1 MSTSA
6 TATERSVII
15 AGGGPVGLA
24 LALELAR
31 HGVRP
36 LVLEQRARGTR
47 HPARTNLTNA
57 RSMEHFRRWG
67 IAEQLRRNDP
77 VGDEFVRS
85 STWVTALNGHVVTD
99 FENIFGFSEHAPISS
114 ESSEW
119 APNAGIE
126 KTLQE
131 ATAEHPG
138 IDVVFEATVADF
150 IDSDDD
156 GVCVT
161 YTTGD
166 GEAHSVRG
174 EYLVGAD
181 GSRSMIRSRLGIRM
195 QGHADLAMSGVWYI
209 HAPGLKQRIEVG
221 LSSIY
226 WFINEYRDSA
236 ILVAQDS
243 DDRYVFALLPMTEGV
258 DADDWEAVRKL
269 LYRNVGFEFDVQSIS
284 GGTVRIHSL
293 IAPQFR
299 RGRVL
304 LAGDAA
310 HLISPMGGFGMNLGI
325 GDAADLGWK
334 LGAVLDGW
342 GGPRLLDSYGIERSQ
357 AISWI
362 LQECIDNTAK
372 VAPQLVEA
380 GISDDSPAGQATR
393 ARVAAKIVEA
403 KTKEF
408 DSVGAQ
414 FGYHYQG
421 SPIVVDD
428 GTVAPP
434 VAMGSYT
441 PSASPGCRA
450 PHSWLDATTSLY
462 DRFGTGFTLLVLA
475 SGVSS
480 TRLQIAAADRKLPL
494 DVVVLD
500 DPELRKLYQAK
511 LVLIRPDQHVA
522 WRGEAEPD
530 DPQTVIDTI
539 RGA

>member
-1 MSTSA
+1 MPTAASA
-6 TATERSVII
+6 AERSVVI

-31 HGVRP
+31 HGLRP
-36 LVLEQRARGTR
+36 LVLEQRARGTH

-77 VGDEFVRS
+77 VGDEFARS

-99 FENIFGFSEHAPISS
+99 FENVYAFSDHMPVSS

-131 ATAEHPG
+131 AAAEHPG
-138 IDVVFEATVADF
+138 IEVLFGATVSGF
-150 IDSDDD
+150 TDSDDE

-166 GEAHSVRG
+166 GDTHSVRG

-181 GSRSMIRSRLGIRM
+181 GSRSMIRSQLGIRM
-195 QGHADLAMSGVWYI
+195 QGHADLAMSSVWYI
-209 HAPGLKQRIEVG
+209 HAPGLKQRTEVG
-221 LSSIY
+221 LSSMY
-226 WFINEYRDSA
+226 WFINEYGDSA

-243 DDRYVFALLPMTEGV
+243 DDRYVFAVLPMTDGV
-258 DADDWEAVRKL
+258 DPDDWEAVRKL
-269 LYRNVGFEFDVQSIS
+269 LHRNVGFEFDVEPIS

-293 IAPQFR
+293 IAPRFR
-299 RGRVL
+299 QGRVL

-334 LGAVLDGW
+334 LGAVVAGW

-380 GISDDSPAGQATR
+380 GISDNSPAGQATR
-393 ARVAAKIVEA
+393 ERVAARIVEA
-403 KTKEF
+403 KNKEF
-408 DSVGAQ
+408 EPVGAQ

-421 SPIVVDD
+421 SPLVVDD

-450 PHSWLDATTSLY
+450 PHSWLDTTTSLY
-462 DRFGTGFTLLVLA
+462 DRFGVGFTLLQLA
-475 SGVSS
+475 DGVCT
-480 TRLQIAAADRKLPL
+480 TRLQTAAADRKLPL

-500 DPELRKLYQAK
+500 DPELRTSYQAR

-522 WRGEAEPD
+522 WRGDAEPD
-530 DPQTVIDTI
+530 DPHTVIDTI